1 MPKLKMAGINQNDL
15 VEYLEE
21 IKEYVGHRSR
31 QRNGVIGGNHTMG
44 IGTSDTTMVRMD
56 GVCRYYIDGVEY
68 VQTAVEGD
76 LHTAG
81 GAGGEVTENL
91 WGAWRLMLD
100 AAGAIQTQRA
110 GEASTAMAFES
121 EEAALLSLASIPIT
135 ASMAVIG
142 YWTCDAAAGGFT
154 PGTDLPYDTDAQ
166 VDNDTYFNALVP
178 PGDNGLTAAPSVG
191 LSAGS
196 TTDEYAFGTINA
208 RTNGKNI
215 AELSADTT
223 QTFAQA
229 DVITTAGQF
238 AGHLFV
244 TDVAGTNVTSL
255 AATGVAGAAITMT
268 YATALAANTALD
280 TITLALPGIFTII
293 GRSVTKA
300 NKASF
305 TFDTDDVA
313 GVDSIATW
321 TDTALPIETI
331 GLSL

>member
-1 MPKLKMAGINQNDL
+1 MPKLKMAGISQNDL

-44 IGTSDTTMVRMD
+44 IGTSDATMVRMS

-121 EEAALLSLASIPIT
+121 EQAALLSLASIPIT

-142 YWTCDAAAGGFT
+142 YWTADASAGGFT
-154 PGTDLPYDTDAQ
+154 PGTDNLNVN
-166 VDNDTYFNALVP
+166 VDNNTYFNALVP
-178 PGDNGLTAAPSVG
+178 PGDNGLTAAPSVS
-191 LSAGS
+191 LSAG
-196 TTDEYAFGTINA
+196 TTPEEYAFGTINA
-208 RTNGKNI
+208 RTNGLNI
-215 AELSADTT
+215 AQISADVT

-229 DVITTAGQF
+229 DVITSDGQF

-244 TDVAGTNVTSL
+244 TDVAGSNVSSL
-255 AATGVAGAAITMT
+255 AATGIAGSAQTMT
-268 YATALAANTALD
+268 YATALAANQALD
-280 TITLALPGIFTII
+280 TITLALPGIFTVI
-293 GRSVTKA
+293 GRGVTEA

-305 TFDTDDVA
+305 TFGTDDIVGIDGRA
-313 GVDSIATW
+313 AFVDAE
-321 TDTALPIETI
+321 LPIETI

>member
-1 MPKLKMAGINQNDL
+1 MPKLKMAGISQHDL

-21 IKEYVGHRSR
+21 IKEYVAHRSR

-44 IGTSDTTMVRMD
+44 VGTTDTTMVRMD
-56 GVCRYYIDGVEY
+56 GVCRYYIDGVEH

-76 LHTAG
+76 LAI
-81 GAGGEVTENL
+81 GEVTENL

-110 GEASTAMAFES
+110 AAGAMAFES
-121 EEAALLSLASIPIT
+121 EQAALLSLASIAIT

-154 PGTDLPYDTDAQ
+154 PGTDVPDDGAGE
-166 VDNDTYFNALVP
+166 VDNDNYFNALVP
-178 PGDNGLTAAPSVG
+178 PGDNGLTAAPSVS
-191 LSAGS
+191 LSAGT
-196 TTDEYAFGTINA
+196 TTDEYAFGTIDA
-208 RTNGKNI
+208 RTNGLNI
-215 AELSADTT
+215 AQISADVT

-229 DVITTAGQF
+229 DVITTKGQF

-244 TDVAGTNVTSL
+244 TDVAGSNVTSL

-268 YATALAANTALD
+268 YATALAANAALD
-280 TITLALPGIFTII
+280 TITLALPGIFTIV
-293 GRSVTKA
+293 GRGVTRA
-300 NKASF
+300 NKDSF
-305 TFDTDDVA
+305 TFDTDDIV
-313 GVDSIATW
+313 GVDGSPVFVDAE
-321 TDTALPIETI
+321 LPIETI